1 MASYLLR
8 LFTIFTVLLFN
19 CPINNTLYTGEAA
32 YGVANAADAGWR
44 IAPPSPDW
52 LEDASQTPLL
62 PDDWVVS
69 EGTFA
74 RIHSTKKDAKIARH
88 LATHSSH
95 SIPKLVKKLGLPAGP
110 TIEVVLTPT
119 EADFR
124 NLQHGKTPKWADG
137 TAWPSKGMIFLK
149 SPNIRSGSARPLEQ
163 TFDHEIVHIILG
175 RAFAPNRPPSWLQE
189 GMAQLL
195 AGEVRPDATDR
206 IGAAR
211 FGDSL
216 LTVAEITGPFPS
228 DPMRAQLAY
237 AQSADL
243 VATILNIHGQTR
255 LAGIISEMTRGKTFA
270 GALRLTTGSDVATL
284 DRQWRG
290 RIGQSASWLK
300 PLVSDTMLFSVTGA
314 FFLIGGGLAL
324 RKRRK
329 QLREMGDREVAM
341 ERLMAEMAELS
352 RVTTATANSSDHKE
366 YIH

>member
-1 MASYLLR
+1 
-8 LFTIFTVLLFN
+8 
-19 CPINNTLYTGEAA
+19 
-32 YGVANAADAGWR
+32 
-44 IAPPSPDW
+44 
-52 LEDASQTPLL
+52 
-62 PDDWVVS
+62 
-69 EGTFA
+69 
-74 RIHSTKKDAKIARH
+74 
-88 LATHSSH
+88 
-95 SIPKLVKKLGLPAGP
+95 
-110 TIEVVLTPT
+110 
-119 EADFR
+119 
-124 NLQHGKTPKWADG
+124 
-137 TAWPSKGMIFLK
+137 
-149 SPNIRSGSARPLEQ
+149 
-163 TFDHEIVHIILG
+163 
-175 RAFAPNRPPSWLQE
+175 
-189 GMAQLL
+189 
-195 AGEVRPDATDR
+195 
-206 IGAAR
+206 
-211 FGDSL
+211 
-216 LTVAEITGPFPS
+216 
-228 DPMRAQLAY
+228 MRAQLAY